1 MNDTGRE
8 WDAFIS
14 HASEDKD
21 SFVRPLANALRS
33 VGARIW
39 YDEFTLKLG
48 DSLSESIDRG
58 LARSRYGIV
67 VLSRSFMSKPWPQR
81 ELRGLVT
88 REIDG
93 HSAILP
99 IWHKVTRVEVSDF
112 SPPLADKVAARTD
125 DADATDIFLQVLGVI
140 RPDLYERHPRSQLKR
155 MVSGDAI
162 AALQEELASLRE
174 QMSEFQCPHCQAK
187 LVGSID
193 APADED
199 GKHWDVRRTF
209 ECGYREFGGTVENPC
224 PSTVE

>member
-1 MNDTGRE
+1 MNDFGKE

-14 HASEDKD
+14 HASEDKK
-21 SFVRPLANALRS
+21 SFVRPLAEGLQGFGVR
-33 VGARIW
+33 VW

-48 DSLSESIDRG
+48 DSLSQSIDRG
-58 LARSRYGIV
+58 LARSRFGIV
-67 VLSRSFMSKPWPQR
+67 VLSRSFMSKPWTQH

-88 REIDG
+88 REIGGD
-93 HSAILP
+93 SRILP
-99 IWHKVTRVEVSDF
+99 IWHGVTRAEVSDF
-112 SPPLADKVAARTD
+112 SPTLADKVAARTD
-125 DADATDIFLQVLGVI
+125 DASPTDIVLQVLREV
-140 RPDLYERHPRSQLKR
+140 RPDLYERHPRSQLER

-162 AALQEELASLRE
+162 ADLQEELASLRE

-193 APADED
+193 APADFEE
-199 GKHWDVRRTF
+199 KHWDVRRTF